1 MGIPGFFSWISKKY
15 PSIVL
20 RCVEEKP
27 TIVDGEMVPVDTTK
41 LNPNYVEFDCLY
53 IDMNSIVHMCSHPE
67 KRPAPRNNDERVKAM
82 FEYLDRIFAI
92 VRPRKLV
99 YIAVDGVAPRA
110 KMNQQRSRRFK
121 GAKESEQSAQQ
132 MAQLRANLMEKG
144 ARLPPERQPFD
155 SNCITPGTE
164 FMEFVNECL
173 HFYIHHRLNY
183 NPGWRDIEVVLSD
196 STVPGEGEHKIM
208 DFIRAQ
214 QASEK
219 HDSQTRHCLYGPD
232 ADLIMLGLL
241 THEPYFTII
250 KEDPRYNQ
258 AKFCKLCEQ
267 PGHEKEQCRGL
278 PDDDGELAPA
288 PEVSFIFVRINT
300 LWDLLARDLYV
311 KNLPF
316 AFVEERAIDDWVF
329 LCFFWSETTSCPRY
343 RPLSISERALERLV
357 NAYKGDSAAEWGI
370 LDEKRPRRDQATGS
384 RPEW

>member
-15 PSIVL
+15 PSIVA

-27 TIVDGEMVPVDTTK
+27 TIVDGEVVPVDTTK

-53 IDMNSIVHMCSHPE
+53 VDMNSIVHMCSHPE
-67 KRPAPRNNDERVKAM
+67 KRQVTALEEVMLPAPKNNDDRLKAM
-82 FEYLDRIFAI
+82 FEYLDRILRHRSA
-92 VRPRKLV
+92 RKLV
-99 YIAVDGVAPRA
+99 YMAWTAPRA

-121 GAKESEQSAQQ
+121 GAK
-132 MAQLRANLMEKG
+132 LRAKLVERG
-144 ARLPPERQPFD
+144 ARLPPEREPFD

-164 FMEFVNECL
+164 FMELVNDSL

-183 NPGWRDIEVVLSD
+183 DPGWRDIEVVLSD

-219 HDSQTRHCLYGPD
+219 HDAQTRHCLYGPD

-241 THEPYFTII
+241 THEPHFTII

-267 PGHEKEQCRGL
+267 PSR
-278 PDDDGELAPA
+278 
-288 PEVSFIFVRINT
+288 
-300 LWDLLARDLYV
+300 LLCLHA
-311 KNLPF
+311 
-316 AFVEERAIDDWVF
+316 
-329 LCFFWSETTSCPRY
+329 
-343 RPLSISERALERLV
+343 
-357 NAYKGDSAAEWGI
+357 
-370 LDEKRPRRDQATGS
+370 
-384 RPEW
+384 

>member
-15 PSIVL
+15 PCIVVH
-20 RCVEEKP
+20 CVEEKP
-27 TIVDGEMVPVDTTK
+27 TIVDGEEVPVDTTK

-53 IDMNSIVHMCSHPE
+53 VDMNSIIHMCTHPE
-67 KRPAPRNNDERVKAM
+67 KRPAPRSDADRLKGM

-99 YIAVDGVAPRA
+99 YIAVDGVAPRS
-110 KMNQQRSRRFK
+110 KINQQRTRRFK

-132 MAQLRANLMEKG
+132 MAQLRANLVERG

-164 FMEFVNECL
+164 FMELVNDSL
-173 HFYIHHRLNY
+173 NFYIHHRLNY
-183 NPGWRDIEVVLSD
+183 DPGWSGIEVVLSD

-208 DFIRAQ
+208 DFIRAE

-241 THEPYFTII
+241 THEPYFTVI
-250 KEDPRYNQ
+250 KEDPRYHE

-267 PGHEKEQCRGL
+267 PGHEKEKCRGL
-278 PDDDGELAPA
+278 PDDDGEEWKPP
-288 PEVSFIFVRINT
+288 PEVSFVFVRINT
-300 LWDLLARDLYV
+300 LWDLLASELYV

-316 AFVEERAIDDWVF
+316 AFSEEV
-329 LCFFWSETTSCPRY
+329 SV
-343 RPLSISERALERLV
+343 LV
-357 NAYKGDSAAEWGI
+357 CV
-370 LDEKRPRRDQATGS
+370 
-384 RPEW
+384 